1 MSLVVREF
9 RAKGFRS
16 LRAITYPVSGLDV
29 FVGTNGVGKTNLYRA
44 LELIQS
50 AAANRLARDVVL
62 DGGLTSVLWA
72 GPRRRNEQAEM
83 TLSVGLTDP
92 EGGSAGVYR
101 YEVTVGMPPQFKGEP
116 LSATFLFEPQIKEES
131 VAFETG
137 SRSVRLLDRKGPSV
151 MVRGEDGRPAALDID
166 LLSSETVLG
175 RLEDPGR
182 YPELDAIRRTL
193 LQWRFYHGLRTDAA
207 SPLRRPCPAVATPT
221 LASDG
226 GDLAAVFATLR
237 HIRADT
243 RDLDDVIDAA
253 FPGARL
259 DVPTPGLM
267 ASFGMVFPDFPRR
280 VFEAPELSDG
290 TLRFLSLAGALL
302 AYRLPPF
309 IALNEPEAS
318 LHPDL
323 MAPLA
328 RLIAAAAERTQLWLV
343 THSERLAD
351 AVVAT
356 GAGKVRTVLKQNGET
371 RIEGLRAWGR
381 FGDDEDEDD

>member
-16 LRAITYPVSGLDV
+16 LRGITYPVSGLDV
-29 FVGTNGVGKTNLYRA
+29 FVGTNGVGKTNLYRG

-72 GPRRRNEQAEM
+72 GTRRRNEQAEM
-83 TLSVGLTDP
+83 TLSVSLADP
-92 EGGSAGVYR
+92 DGRSRGVYR

-116 LSATFLFEPQIKEES
+116 LSATFLYEPQIKEES

-137 SRSVRLLDRKGPSV
+137 SRAVRLLERKGHSV

-182 YPELDAIRRTL
+182 YPELDALRRTI

-226 GDLAAVFATLR
+226 SDLAAVFATLR
-237 HIRADT
+237 HIRADS
-243 RDLDDVIDAA
+243 RELDKVIDAA

-259 DVPTPGLM
+259 EVPTPGLM
-267 ASFGMVFPDFPRR
+267 ANFGMTFPDFPQR
-280 VFEAPELSDG
+280 VFDAAELSDG

-323 MAPLA
+323 MEPLA

-343 THSERLAD
+343 THSERLAE
-351 AVVAT
+351 AVIAT
-356 GAGKVRTVLKQNGET
+356 GAGKVRTVLKQDGET

-381 FGDDEDEDD
+381 FEDEDED

>member
-1 MSLVVREF
+1 MNFAPRGSALCG
-9 RAKGFRS
+9 ASPIRS
-16 LRAITYPVSGLDV
+16 AGWTCSSEP
-29 FVGTNGVGKTNLYRA
+29 NGVGKTNLYRG

-72 GPRRRNEQAEM
+72 GTRRRNEQAEM
-83 TLSVGLTDP
+83 TLSVSLADP
-92 EGGSAGVYR
+92 AGTSRGVYR
-101 YEVTVGMPPQFKGEP
+101 YEVTVGMPPQFEGKP
-116 LSATFLFEPQIKEES
+116 LSATFLYEPQIKEES

-137 SRSVRLLDRKGPSV
+137 SRAVRLLERKGHSV

-166 LLSSETVLG
+166 LLPSETVLG
-175 RLEDPGR
+175 RLEDPAR
-182 YPELDAIRRTL
+182 YPELDALRRTI

-226 GDLAAVFATLR
+226 SDLAAVFATLR
-237 HIRADT
+237 HIRADS

-253 FPGARL
+253 FPAAKL

-267 ASFGMVFPDFPRR
+267 ASFGMTFPDFPQR
-280 VFEAPELSDG
+280 VFDAAELSDG
-290 TLRFLSLAGALL
+290 TLRFLSLAGGLL

-323 MAPLA
+323 MEPLA

-343 THSERLAD
+343 THSERLAQ

-356 GAGKVRTVLKQNGET
+356 GAGKVRTVLKQDGET
-371 RIEGLRAWGR
+371 RIEGLRPWGR
-381 FGDDEDEDD
+381 FEDEDEDED

>member
-16 LRAITYPVSGLDV
+16 LRGITYPVSGLDV

-72 GPRRRNEQAEM
+72 GTRRRDERAEM
-83 TLSVGLTDP
+83 TLSVGLADP
-92 EGGSAGVYR
+92 EGRHRSLYR
-101 YEVTVGMPPQFKGEP
+101 YEVTVGMPPQLRGEP
-116 LSATFLFEPQIKEES
+116 LSATFLYEPQIKEES
-131 VAFETG
+131 VALETN
-137 SRSVRLLDRKGPSV
+137 SRTVRLLERKGHSV
-151 MVRGEDGRPAALDID
+151 MVRGEDGRPATLDID

-175 RLEDPGR
+175 RLEDPAR
-182 YPELDAIRRTL
+182 YPELDALRRTL
-193 LQWRFYHGLRTDAA
+193 LLWRFYHGLRTDAQ
-207 SPLRRPCPAVATPT
+207 SSLRRPCAAVATPT

-226 GDLAAVFATLR
+226 SDLAAVFATLA
-237 HIRADT
+237 HIRGDT
-243 RDLDDVIDAA
+243 RDLDTVIDAA

-259 DVPTPGLM
+259 DVPKPGLL
-267 ASFGMVFPDFPRR
+267 ASFGMVFPDFPQRL
-280 VFEAPELSDG
+280 FDAAELSDG

-323 MAPLA
+323 MEPLA

-343 THSERLAD
+343 THSERLAE

-356 GAGKVRTVLKQNGET
+356 GAGKVRTVLKQEGET
-371 RIEGLRAWGR
+371 RIAGLRPWGA
-381 FGDDEDEDD
+381 FADEEED